1 MQVDG
6 YLDPK
11 KADMLSELDKL
22 LTLWIAYNPLGRR
35 AVRRC
40 HSIAIAQ
47 TKCLY
52 RAAITP
58 KVIIRCPLSLNGR
71 YHPQEPSLLIHD
83 GYLKHV
89 DIVNVFH

>member
-1 MQVDG
+1 MQVNG
-6 YLDPK
+6 YLDQQ
-11 KADMLSELDKL
+11 KAGMLSELDKFL
-22 LTLWIAYNPLGRR
+22 SLWIAYNPLGRC

-40 HSIAIAQ
+40 HSIAIARRN
-47 TKCLY
+47 CRY
-52 RAAITP
+52 RADITP